1 MPSFGLKSK
10 SSPRVIPK
18 KRGNPKGKCSGWH
31 VHTASSHAQTS
42 SPITSCWVQNND
54 FLYPRPS
61 QAAVAKQS
69 TFWHP
74 MLPSGAAHTSS
85 DVCRCRFNSDRP
97 SFLGT
102 QVWGSHTPFETPFI
116 SQYVLLVLLYQS
128 IQTHYKT
135 LIPPQPHF
143 LAWLLPMPVI
153 PLPGSAPNTLL
164 SSSGNRL
171 DSPVWVHITALGF
184 KVNILFSPHTYQ

>member
-61 QAAVAKQS
+61 QAAAAKQS

-74 MLPSGAAHTSS
+74 MLPSGAAS
-85 DVCRCRFNSDRP
+85 DVCRWAPRHPGHPGLRIPYSLLDSFHLSVHPVSVAVSIHSNSLQNINP
-97 SFLGT
+97 TSASFPT
-102 QVWGSHTPFETPFI
+102 Q
-116 SQYVLLVLLYQS
+116 
-128 IQTHYKT
+128 
-135 LIPPQPHF
+135 
-143 LAWLLPMPVI
+143 ARLLPMPVI

-171 DSPVWVHITALGF
+171 NSPVWVHITALGF